1 MSFLFFLWGHG
12 VYNKDPSSATLPS
25 IGLACCNRIVLAK
38 APALLSPCL
47 PPPRGFNS
55 VSLPYTLSSCTKQ
68 LARVQLTAKGLI
80 TWNGHL
86 RQPHFQQPAYSGWTH
101 QTCWLLCSRPLR
113 TGATLF
119 PTPWCRVQSR
129 HWPQSS
135 LLICFNTD
143 TICMLLS
150 DQASSTQGRKV
161 WVRSHAS
168 FFPTLRNLK
177 IKGQTSMQYFFAE
190 IAKRGFPGG
199 SVVKE
204 STCNAGDMGL
214 ISDLGGSHT
223 PGSN

>member
-1 MSFLFFLWGHG
+1 MGQEALHIAIHSLFL
-12 VYNKDPSSATLPS
+12 
-25 IGLACCNRIVLAK
+25 
-38 APALLSPCL
+38 
-47 PPPRGFNS
+47 NS
-55 VSLPYTLSSCTKQ
+55 VTTYETSPAKHSLIGECSQPK

-101 QTCWLLCSRPLR
+101 QTGWLLCSRPLR